1 MRMHNNSHISDQI
14 VLITSSAEQGDA
26 NSQHELGMLYVKGER
41 VGQDFSQAR
50 FWFEKAAEQGNEYAQ
65 CNLGALYLKGLG
77 LSRTIARPE
86 IGMEKPRRR
95 AMKKLNI
102 IWVFCT

>member
-1 MRMHNNSHISDQI
+1 MHNNSHISDQI

-77 LSRTIARPE
+77 VEQDYSQARDWYGEAAAQGDLLP
-86 IGMEKPRRR
+86 
-95 AMKKLNI
+95 
-102 IWVFCT
+102 VD